1 MYKRPQLRNR
11 NGPGGNGIDLMT
23 PHPLLRAD
31 ENVTAWSHKIVPIA
45 EWESY
50 LRLQRVHGATEQ
62 ELAYL
67 ESIHKRPPVQ
77 YTVPPKPVPYNT
89 RPVLV
94 KIKCSADGGVKLI
107 VKENKLATML
117 REYCSFGRIPPQ
129 KIWIEA
135 WIQAGRS
142 FQDVLAGI
150 VRHKSRKGAELPAC
164 LSFTT
169 KEAAAAPKV
178 KKVLK
183 PVVKIS

>member
-11 NGPGGNGIDLMT
+11 SGPGGNGIGLPT
-23 PHPLLRAD
+23 SHPLLKSD
-31 ENVTAWSHKIVPIA
+31 EHVIAWSPSVVPIA
-45 EWESY
+45 RWEEY
-50 LRLQRVHGATEQ
+50 LRLQRVNGATEQ
-62 ELAYL
+62 ELAHL
-67 ESIHKRPPVQ
+67 ESLHKRPVRQ
-77 YTVPPKPVPYNT
+77 YTVPTKPVSYNT

-94 KIKCSADGGVKLI
+94 KFKYSEGGVKLI

-117 REYCSFGRIPPQ
+117 REYCSIGKIPPQ

-135 WIQAGRS
+135 WIQAGKS

-150 VRHKSRKGAELPAC
+150 VRRKSHKGAELPAC
-164 LSFTT
+164 LSFTP
-169 KEAAAAPKV
+169 KEAAASTRV